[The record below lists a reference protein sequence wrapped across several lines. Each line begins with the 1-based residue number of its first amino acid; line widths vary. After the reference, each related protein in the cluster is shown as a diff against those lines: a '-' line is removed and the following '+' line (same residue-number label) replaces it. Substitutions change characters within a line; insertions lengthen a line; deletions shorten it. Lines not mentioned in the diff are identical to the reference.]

1 MGKMSKIA
9 VREYT
14 QEVEGPTSN
23 SFFKPRED
31 PLRHDRVLVF
41 DTETT
46 MDQYQN
52 FKIGSFQIYHEG
64 FIQHEGLFYDP
75 SMLAEKEKEAFLS
88 YARKNEISLYLLN
101 EFIDKVF
108 YPEVFELETLCVGFN
123 IPFDIRRISKYLP
136 KRHFMKKLNGH
147 PIKTRK

>member
-1 MGKMSKIA
+1 MSKIA
-9 VREYT
+9 VRGYT
-14 QEVEGPTSN
+14 QKVEGSTSN

-46 MDQYQN
+46 IDQYQN

-88 YARKNEISLYLLN
+88 YARKMRS
-101 EFIDKVF
+101 
-108 YPEVFELETLCVGFN
+108 
-123 IPFDIRRISKYLP
+123 PFT
-136 KRHFMKKLNGH
+136 F
-147 PIKTRK
+147 